1 MRQIAE
7 NILKER
13 KSKVLHA
20 VIHEYIKTG
29 KPVGSSILEK
39 NYNFNLSPATL
50 RNLMAELEKEGY
62 LTHPHTSAGR
72 IPTDEGYKAYVNS
85 LVELQ
90 RLAVEEEERIKK
102 EYEKKTR
109 EIDTLLSQTSKILSG
124 LSNYTGF
131 VMAPNSKT
139 NLIRNIELVQLSS
152 EKILVVLLTRSGIV
166 KNKVINLSMD
176 SENLQELKT
185 FLNNKLRGL
194 SLDEA
199 GKRVVI
205 EVQKYQNKQKDLFKL
220 AEYISS
226 AIDSIKDDIYMDGTS
241 NVLGLPDFN
250 DFESARSLVKLNE
263 DRERLIEIIGEDFKE
278 SNDVK
283 VQIGGQGKIADLKDL
298 SVITTSY
305 SYGNKIIGVLGIIGP
320 KRMEYEKM
328 MALVKSVSK
337 VVNGLLLKMGDEED
351 EE

>member
-13 KSKVLHA
+13 KNKVLHA

-29 KPVGSSILEK
+29 KPVGSSVLEK
-39 NYNFNLSPATL
+39 NYKFNLSPATL
-50 RNLMAELEKEGY
+50 RNLMAELEKEGF

-72 IPTDEGYKAYVNS
+72 IPTDEGYKAYVSS

-102 EYEKKTR
+102 EYERKTK
-109 EIDTLLSQTSKILSG
+109 EIDSLLSQTSKILSG

-131 VMAPNSKT
+131 VTAPSSKT

-152 EKILVVLLTRSGIV
+152 EQILVVLLTRSGIV

-176 SENLQELKT
+176 SENLYELKK
-185 FLNNKLRGL
+185 FLNDKLRGL

-199 GKRVVI
+199 SKRIVI
-205 EVQKYQNKQKDLFKL
+205 EVQKYQDKQQDLFKL
-220 AEYISS
+220 AEYISN

-263 DRERLIEIIGEDFKE
+263 DRERLIEIIGENFKD
-278 SNDVK
+278 SDVK

-305 SYGNKIIGVLGIIGP
+305 SYGNKIVGVLGIIGP

-328 MALVKSVSK
+328 MALVKSVST
-337 VVNGLLLKMGDEED
+337 VVNGFLLKMGDEDD